1 MKVEVNEIPIRHNGQ
16 LYQKGEPFTVTA
28 KEYVRIEKHVTV
40 LEDDENVP
48 PVPVTEMD
56 LPDLKDY
63 AKQHNIDL
71 GKATKKEDILTVI
84 LKVGGTDGGAS

>member
-71 GKATKKEDILTVI
+71 GKATKKEDILAAI
-84 LKVGGTDGGAS
+84 LKAGGTDGGAS